1 MKKIFSS
8 IYGKISMIFLL
19 LLIILGAV
27 QIILLIKFS
36 SEFFTESDQKLNKN
50 LAADLAE
57 KFKPYLEDTLDYKS
71 IAKTFQ
77 VMMVMN
83 PRVEFY
89 LLDSN
94 GAILA
99 YFADPEKIK
108 RMEVNIKPIKQF
120 LTAGDDLKMPLYGDD
135 PRSTNRQ
142 KPFSVTPIKIGS
154 QQSGFLYVILG
165 GELHDSALSMVEDSY
180 ILRTAAVA
188 LAVNFVITGII
199 GLILFSLLTRRLR
212 LITEAVSEFEEG
224 NFKQR
229 VITKSDDEIGQLSK
243 AFNKMA
249 ETIDAN
255 IEDIKNKDQLR
266 RDLIANISHDLR
278 SPLASVQG
286 YLETIIMKEE
296 TLSQEERKN
305 YLEIVHKNIHRLSR
319 LVEDLLELSKLDA
332 KQIKPKPEQFS
343 ISELTQDVV
352 LKFKPKAEKQ
362 QITIHT
368 NFSSEVSL
376 VEADIGM
383 IERALSNLLE
393 NALIYTP
400 EKGEVSVELLEKDEK
415 VSVKVRDNGHGIP
428 ENDLPHVFDR
438 FYRGDKSRTS
448 EGTGLGLAITKK
460 IIEAHEEYIDV
471 KSQIGQGTI
480 FQFNLH
486 KPETPAMIKNA

>member
-1 MKKIFSS
+1 MRKIFHS
-8 IYGKISMIFLL
+8 IYGKISIIFLL

-27 QIILLIKFS
+27 QIVLLINFS

-50 LAADLAE
+50 LAADLAA

-71 IAKTFQ
+71 IAQTFQ

-89 LLDSN
+89 LLDSS
-94 GAILA
+94 GTLLA
-99 YFADPEKIK
+99 YFAEPEKIK
-108 RMEVNIKPIKQF
+108 RMQVNIKPIQQF
-120 LTAGDDLKMPLYGDD
+120 LTAGDDLQMPLYGDD
-135 PRSTNRQ
+135 PRSTDRQ
-142 KPFSVTPIKIGS
+142 KPFSVTPIKIGQ

-165 GELHDSALSMVEDSY
+165 GELHDSALSRVEDSY

-199 GLILFSLLTRRLR
+199 GLILFFLLTRRLR
-212 LITEAVSEFEEG
+212 LITTAVSDFEKG
-224 NFKQR
+224 KYQQK
-229 VITKSDDEIGQLSK
+229 IISKSKDEIGKLSE
-243 AFNKMA
+243 AFNNMA
-249 ETIDAN
+249 TTINAN
-255 IEDIKNKDQLR
+255 IEEIKNNDQLR

-286 YLETIIMKEE
+286 YLETIMMKEE

-305 YLEIVHKNIHRLSR
+305 YLEIVHKNINRLSR

-362 QITIHT
+362 NIMIRTDFPKGIPT
-368 NFSSEVSL
+368 

-393 NALIYTP
+393 NALIYTQ
-400 EKGEVSVELLEKDEK
+400 EKGKVSVEIKDKESK
-415 VSVKVRDNGHGIP
+415 VSVKVSDNGQGIS
-428 ENDLPHVFDR
+428 EMDLPHVFDR

-460 IIEAHEEYIDV
+460 IIEAHDEHINV
-471 KSQIGQGTI
+471 KSQIGHGTT
-480 FQFNLH
+480 FQFDLH
-486 KPETPAMIKNA
+486 KPFN